1 MILETLI
8 VKMAFIYTAD
18 RMTYL
23 HGAKYAPT
31 YRVSVQLTP
40 EFKSPHFSAAISELG
55 KDGGIKP
62 VMIYRPGR

>member
-1 MILETLI
+1 VIFETLVI
-8 VKMAFIYTAD
+8 KVAFVYTTE

-23 HGAKYAPT
+23 HGARYAPT
-31 YRVSVQLTP
+31 YRVSVQLVP
-40 EFKSPHFSAAISELG
+40 EPKKPHFSAAISELG